1 MLRCLC
7 AWLIK
12 HTGTPPHALSSTAT
26 IELQA
31 VRLLIERRT
40 RAASQ
45 PLTTRMPI
53 AYHPAQP
60 PTGASISPIRCSI
73 CAGLTHEPHTLS
85 PYATQSAVSGS
96 SNEMSAACTE
106 LPICKLHARIQHISR
121 SGHQAERRAALSLR
135 VADQAHRHTAA
146 RALLNRHNRAAGGQ
160 APNRAPHAR
169 G

>member
-31 VRLLIERRT
+31 VRLLIERCT

-73 CAGLTHEPHTLS
+73 CAGARPPHPSAPPERRPQSCPERQVQTCVVPKAPCASSRPRFPTHRYHNCGVRIRGGSSGRACWILKRFAAAGLPGRLASHATLK
-85 PYATQSAVSGS
+85 PWVFSGS
-96 SNEMSAACTE
+96 FGVTN
-106 LPICKLHARIQHISR
+106 
-121 SGHQAERRAALSLR
+121 
-135 VADQAHRHTAA
+135 
-146 RALLNRHNRAAGGQ
+146 
-160 APNRAPHAR
+160 
-169 G
+169 